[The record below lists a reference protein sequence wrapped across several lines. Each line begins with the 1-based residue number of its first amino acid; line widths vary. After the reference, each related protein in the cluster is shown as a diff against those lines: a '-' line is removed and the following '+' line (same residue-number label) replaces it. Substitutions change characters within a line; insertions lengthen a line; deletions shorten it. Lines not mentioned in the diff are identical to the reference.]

1 MASSAA
7 RAGKGAEYRMSGY
20 NEIGAMNF
28 AEGFLLAGGQA
39 DILRKIIVKEY
50 DLDETVLLWSRG
62 LSVIKLY
69 YAQSVKAT
77 ANWHIEQAQ
86 QWAVRA
92 RKALNCANGEK

>member
-7 RAGKGAEYRMSGY
+7 RAGIGAEDRMSGY
-20 NEIGAMNF
+20 NDIGAMNF

-50 DLDETVLLWSRG
+50 DLDE
-62 LSVIKLY
+62 
-69 YAQSVKAT
+69 AT
-77 ANWHIEQAQ
+77 ANWHIEQAR

-92 RKALNCANGEK
+92 RKSLNCANGEK

>member
-7 RAGKGAEYRMSGY
+7 RAGKGEECRMSGY

-50 DLDETVLLWSRG
+50 DLVE
-62 LSVIKLY
+62 
-69 YAQSVKAT
+69 AT
-77 ANWHIEQAQ
+77 ASWHVEQAQ

-92 RKALNCANGEK
+92 KKALNGANGEENENR

>member
-1 MASSAA
+1 MSS
-7 RAGKGAEYRMSGY
+7 Y

-39 DILRKIIVKEY
+39 DILREIIVKEY
-50 DLDETVLLWSRG
+50 DLDE
-62 LSVIKLY
+62 
-69 YAQSVKAT
+69 AT

-86 QWAVRA
+86 QWVVQA

>member
-1 MASSAA
+1 MNLEKNNVKMAYSAA

-50 DLDETVLLWSRG
+50 GLDE
-62 LSVIKLY
+62 
-69 YAQSVKAT
+69 AT

-86 QWAVRA
+86 QWAVWA
-92 RKALNCANGEK
+92 RKALNCRGGEENENR

>member
-1 MASSAA
+1 
-7 RAGKGAEYRMSGY
+7 MSGY

-50 DLDETVLLWSRG
+50 DLDE
-62 LSVIKLY
+62 
-69 YAQSVKAT
+69 AT
-77 ANWHIEQAQ
+77 ANWHIEQAR

>member
-1 MASSAA
+1 MVENRPQTRMNLEKNNVKKASNTT
-7 RAGKGAEYRMSGY
+7 RAGKGAECRMSGY

-50 DLDETVLLWSRG
+50 DLDE
-62 LSVIKLY
+62 
-69 YAQSVKAT
+69 AT

-92 RKALNCANGEK
+92 RKTLNCANGEK

>member
-50 DLDETVLLWSRG
+50 DLDGVNIDFEYMKQGR
-62 LSVIKLY
+62 
-69 YAQSVKAT
+69 
-77 ANWHIEQAQ
+77 
-86 QWAVRA
+86 R
-92 RKALNCANGEK
+92 

>member
-7 RAGKGAEYRMSGY
+7 RAGKGEECRMSGY

-50 DLDETVLLWSRG
+50 DLDEE
-62 LSVIKLY
+62 
-69 YAQSVKAT
+69 T

-92 RKALNCANGEK
+92 KKALNGANGEENENR